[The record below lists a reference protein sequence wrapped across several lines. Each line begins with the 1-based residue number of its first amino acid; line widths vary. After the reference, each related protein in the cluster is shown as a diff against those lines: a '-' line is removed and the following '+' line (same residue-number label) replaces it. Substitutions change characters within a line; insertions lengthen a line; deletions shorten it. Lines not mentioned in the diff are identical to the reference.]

1 MGWLYMG
8 LHVGSIVLV
17 EYNGNHYE
25 CEVVKIVKCGKH
37 WFFIVGEIDDYL
49 TGENLVDVIR

>member
-1 MGWLYMG
+1 MG

-37 WFFIVGEIDDYL
+37 WVFIVGEIDDYL